1 MNKLSEKPWSGRFA
15 GSTEK
20 LMEKFNA
27 SIGFDKRL
35 YKMDIEG
42 SRAQTRALARMGI
55 LTKQE
60 RERVLAGLNRVE
72 REIDAGALPLTD
84 DLEDIHM
91 AVEKRLIELVGDAGA
106 KIHTGRSRNDQVALD
121 ERLFLREAIADAI
134 AQIERV
140 MAVVLDV
147 AESHLDVIMPGYTHV
162 QQAQPIRFSH
172 YAMACSGC
180 WRATARAL
188 KTAGNAQMPCPWAR
202 ARWPEARTRST
213 ENFCARN
220 WALTASRK
228 TASTR

>member
-1 MNKLSEKPWSGRFA
+1 
-15 GSTEK
+15 
-20 LMEKFNA
+20 MEKFNA

-55 LTKQE
+55 LTKGE

-121 ERLFLREAIADAI
+121 ERLFLRDAIADAI

-140 MAVVLDV
+140 MGVVLAV
-147 AESHLDVIMPGYTHV
+147 AEAHLDVIMPGYTHG

-172 YAMACSGC
+172 YAMALFWMLARDHTRFEDCWNRANAMPLGAGALACSPQ
-180 WRATARAL
+180 A
-188 KTAGNAQMPCPWAR
+188 KN
-202 ARWPEARTRST
+202 
-213 ENFCARN
+213 
-220 WALTASRK
+220 RK
-228 TASTR
+228 EDKRGR